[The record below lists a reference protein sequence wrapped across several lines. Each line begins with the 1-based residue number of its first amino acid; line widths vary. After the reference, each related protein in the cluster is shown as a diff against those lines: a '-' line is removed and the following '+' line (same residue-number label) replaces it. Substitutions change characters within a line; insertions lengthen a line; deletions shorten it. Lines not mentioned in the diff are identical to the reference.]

1 MCLIWPDY
9 KPNPRVVEVEIDDDR
24 TVTRL
29 KKLIEGKYAHRLHKV
44 DAPDL
49 VLWKCSI
56 LADEKLQENLA
67 TICFDVSDA
76 RLHCLPATSPL
87 SKHFATDL
95 PDETIHI
102 LVEVPVLGHGECGTR
117 IPYSLFNDRTM
128 NIAHRK

>member
-1 MCLIWPDY
+1 MCLIWPDER
-9 KPNPRVVEVEIDDDR
+9 PNPRVVEVEIDDNR
-24 TVTRL
+24 TVARL
-29 KKLIEGKYAHRLHKV
+29 TKLIKGKYAHRLHKV

-56 LADEKLQENLA
+56 PADDKLQENLA
-67 TICFDVSDA
+67 TIRFDVSDA

-102 LVEVPVLGHGECGTR
+102 LVEVPAPGECHTR
-117 IPYSLFNDRTM
+117 ISYSATEP
-128 NIAHRK
+128 

>member
-1 MCLIWPDY
+1 MSVKKLRLMCLIWPDD
-9 KPNPRVVEVEIDDDR
+9 KPNPRVVEVEIDDNR

-29 KKLIEGKYAHRLHKV
+29 KKLIKGKYTHRLHKV

-56 LADEKLQENLA
+56 LAKNKLQENLA
-67 TICFDVSDA
+67 NIRFDVFDA
-76 RLHCLPATSPL
+76 RLHCLPVTSPL

-102 LVEVPVLGHGECGTR
+102 LVEVPALAHGECGTR
-117 IPYSLFNDRTM
+117 ISYSTTEP
-128 NIAHRK
+128 

>member
-1 MCLIWPDY
+1 MPYLACD
-9 KPNPRVVEVEIDDDR
+9 KPNTRVVEVEVDDNR

-29 KKLIEGKYAHRLHKV
+29 KKLIKDKYAHRLHKV

-56 LADEKLQENLA
+56 PADDKLQENLA
-67 TICFDVSDA
+67 AIRFDASDA
-76 RLHCLPATSPL
+76 RLHRLPATSRL

-102 LVEVPVLGHGECGTR
+102 LVEVPALGHGECGTR
-117 IPYSLFNDRTM
+117 IPYSTTEP
-128 NIAHRK
+128 